1 MKNVIEIIMRREG
14 ISFEDAK
21 EMVTD
26 CRDAILEG
34 LELGEDPEEIIAQE
48 LGLEPDYLFD
58 LIVF

>member
-1 MKNVIEIIMRREG
+1 MKKVIEIIMRRES
-14 ISFEDAK
+14 ISFEDAR

-58 LIVF
+58 LI

>member
-34 LELGEDPEEIIAQE
+34 FELGEDPEEIIAQE